1 MKYPKKYTQQSFILL
16 LIEAKRNDISNLR
29 PKYKE
34 LIIDIRSNFKP
45 EILEFSN
52 LKEGSELEFYHK
64 HKVKFERF
72 LNQ

>member
-34 LIIDIRSNFKP
+34 LILDIRRNFES

-64 HKVKFERF
+64 HKAKFESF